1 MERVWYPNIK
11 TGFLGT
17 LPLKVVIFLLIM
29 QNMERVVKSRE
40 VYTPSLNFTRLI
52 LYNFFS
58 IKKMMF
64 YELGDYCISLVFC
77 TIKMVVF
84 QDHKLS

>member
-1 MERVWYPNIK
+1 M
-11 TGFLGT
+11 
-17 LPLKVVIFLLIM
+17 LIM

-40 VYTPSLNFTRLI
+40 VYTPSLNFAPLI
-52 LYNFFS
+52 LYNLFS

-64 YELGDYCISLVFC
+64 YELGDYCSSLVFC

-84 QDHKLS
+84 QDHKPS